1 MKKLLLG
8 TIGLVA
14 LAFTGPAVAADLPPA
29 YSKAPPTMMPALYDW
44 SGLYIGIN
52 GGGGW
57 AHKCWSLATT
67 SANVLLTP
75 PAPEGCHD
83 ATGGTVGGQFGYRLQ
98 SDSWVFGVETQGNWA
113 SFKGSNTNL
122 FIGPPAVTDN
132 TRVDGFMTFT
142 GQVGYSWN
150 TVLGYVKGGGA
161 VVSDRFATYSI
172 PGNLLVDRVG
182 DTRWGGVVGAG
193 LEYSFAPNWSAA
205 VEYNHMFMGT
215 KSVTAVTPTGVFN
228 ATDRIGQN
236 MDVVTARVNYRWGGP
251 VVAKY

>member
-14 LAFTGPAVAADLPPA
+14 LAFTGPAVAADFPA
-29 YSKAPPTMMPALYDW
+29 YSKAPSTMMPALYDW
-44 SGLYIGIN
+44 SGLYLGIN

-57 AHKCWSLATT
+57 AHKCWSLANN
-67 SANVLLTP
+67 AGVAVVP
-75 PAPEGCHD
+75 AAPEGCHD

-98 SDSWVFGVETQGNWA
+98 SDSWVFGVEAQGNW
-113 SFKGSNTNL
+113 SNFKGSNTNQ
-122 FIGPPAVTDN
+122 FFGPPAVRDQ

-142 GQVGYSWN
+142 GQVGYAWN

-161 VVSDRFATYSI
+161 VVADRFATYTI
-172 PGNLLVDRVG
+172 PGNVLIDRAG

-215 KSVTAVTPTGVFN
+215 KNVTAVTPTGVFN